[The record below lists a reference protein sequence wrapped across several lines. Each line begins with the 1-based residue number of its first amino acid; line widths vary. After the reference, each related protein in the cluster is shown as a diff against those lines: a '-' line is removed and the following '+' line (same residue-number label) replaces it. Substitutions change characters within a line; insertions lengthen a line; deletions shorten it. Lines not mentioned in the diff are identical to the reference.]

1 MMITLLHY
9 ANVNTYLIDGDKKI
23 LFDTGWAGSFNELC
37 RVMGEN
43 KCRLQDTDYLFISHF
58 HPDHMGIAQEI
69 ANAGAVIV
77 VFDVQK
83 EYIHSADHI
92 FEKEKRNRFV
102 PIDDSKVKILP
113 ISDSREFLSECG
125 INGEVFHTPG
135 HSDDSISLWL
145 DDDQA
150 LFVGDLAPL
159 YELDAHKGTQTAET
173 WEKLLALKPKTVYY
187 GHARTAQLEQEVP
200 RSGNKPSEKDLYSLV
215 RTITKLLNKGFTVDE
230 IAARTGADKVFVNDA
245 ARMYVTHPGVSVQG
259 ILDRIEIK
267 GK

>member
-1 MMITLLHY
+1 MITQLYY

-37 RVMGEN
+37 RVLGNN
-43 KCRLQDTDYLFISHF
+43 KRRLQDIDFVFISHF

-69 ANAGAVIV
+69 ADAGAVIV

-83 EYIHSADHI
+83 AYIHSADHI

-102 PIDDSKVKILP
+102 PIDDSKVKLV
-113 ISDSREFLSECG
+113 SVADSREFLSQCG
-125 INGEVFHTPG
+125 IKGEVLYTPG

-145 DDDQA
+145 DDEQA

-173 WEKLLALKPKTVYY
+173 WEKLLTLKPKTVYY
-187 GHARTAQLEQEVP
+187 GHARTAQLEQENT
-200 RSGNKPSEKDLYSLV
+200 RAEKTLSDNDLYSLV
-215 RTITKLLNKGFTVDE
+215 KTIMKLLNRGCNVDE
-230 IAARTGADKVFVNDA
+230 IAARTGADKTFVNDA